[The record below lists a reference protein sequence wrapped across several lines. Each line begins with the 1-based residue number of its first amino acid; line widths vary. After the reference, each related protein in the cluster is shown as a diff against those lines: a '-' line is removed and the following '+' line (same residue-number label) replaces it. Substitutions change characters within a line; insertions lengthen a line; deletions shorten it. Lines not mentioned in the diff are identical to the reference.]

1 MRNAILWK
9 HLILWLCVIMMAG
22 CVSGGRGRS
31 VGRMI
36 DTSRIKDLQKGQ
48 SKGQIH
54 AWFGLPSSTSVSEE
68 KDNHGRPL
76 IESWTYS
83 YGWSNGVSSRSQ
95 TLIVFFDKGGKVID
109 RRFNDKS
116 E

>member
-9 HLILWLCVIMMAG
+9 HLILWLCVIIMAG

-48 SKGQIH
+48 GKEQIH
-54 AWFGLPSSTSVSEE
+54 KWFGAPYSISVSEE
-68 KDNHGRPL
+68 KDNHGRPQA
-76 IESWTYS
+76 ESWIYS
-83 YGWSNGVSSRSQ
+83 YGWSNVGSTKSQ
-95 TLIVFFDKGGKVID
+95 TLIVVFDRKGEVIEC
-109 RRFNDKS
+109 RFS
-116 E
+116 EKK